1 MSIKIER
8 IASMMEKEISMIL
21 QREARDEILKEVVI
35 SCVEVTNDLSFAK
48 VYFTCYNK
56 NQKSEILKALENAKG
71 FIRTELAS
79 RIDVRHV
86 PELRFIFDESIEYG
100 IKIEKKIKELN
111 EQNKNN

>member
-8 IASMMEKEISMIL
+8 IGSLMEKEISMIL
-21 QREARDEILKEVVI
+21 QRKAKDEILKEVSI
-35 SCVEVTNDLSFAK
+35 SFVEVTNDLSFAK

-56 NQKSEILKALENAKG
+56 DKKDQILKSLENAKG
-71 FIRTELAS
+71 YIRTELAS

-100 IKIEKKIKELN
+100 MKIEKKIQEIHEKE
-111 EQNKNN
+111 NK

>member
-8 IASMMEKEISMIL
+8 IGSLMEKEISMIL
-21 QREARDEILKEVVI
+21 QREAKDEILKEVSI
-35 SCVEVTNDLSFAK
+35 SFVEVTNDLSFAK

-56 NQKSEILKALENAKG
+56 DKKDQILKSLENAKG
-71 FIRTELAS
+71 YIRTELAS

-100 IKIEKKIKELN
+100 MKIEKKIQEIHEKE
-111 EQNKNN
+111 NK

>member
-8 IASMMEKEISMIL
+8 IGSLMEKEISMIL
-21 QREARDEILKEVVI
+21 QREAKDEILKEVSI
-35 SCVEVTNDLSFAK
+35 SFVEVTNDLSFAK

-56 NQKSEILKALENAKG
+56 DKKDQILKSLENAKG
-71 FIRTELAS
+71 YIRTELAN

-100 IKIEKKIKELN
+100 MKIEKKIQEIHEKE
-111 EQNKNN
+111 NK